1 MVLLGGSAASASH
14 ALLYNL
20 TSGQSSRWGLDRL
33 NSSLRFLCH
42 VSDWK
47 TCLCLDLVSM
57 VAVSWETRHGPGCS
71 LQEASTLNPYWPM
84 LRWSIVNKSNE
95 SYTGLKTV
103 ILGVW
108 LGHRSLASSWQP
120 HFSQVSQRVAYIQT
134 YIFHISAMLSRQG
147 LLLVENVDGAL
158 ALGGIDQQ
166 YQVGRVI
173 VRTHV
178 CILRLINYL
187 LLELMSAF

>member
-33 NSSLRFLCH
+33 NSFLSFLSH
-42 VSDWK
+42 ASDWK

-57 VAVSWETRHGPGCS
+57 AAVSWETRHGLGCS
-71 LQEASTLNPYWPM
+71 LQEESTLNPYWPM
-84 LRWSIVNKSNE
+84 LRWSIVIKSNE
-95 SYTGLKTV
+95 SDYGLKTV

-120 HFSQVSQRVAYIQT
+120 HFSQVCHRELHTYKHTSYISLH
-134 YIFHISAMLSRQG
+134 YWADKAWWWWRMLT
-147 LLLVENVDGAL
+147 AP
-158 ALGGIDQQ
+158 
-166 YQVGRVI
+166 
-173 VRTHV
+173 
-178 CILRLINYL
+178 
-187 LLELMSAF
+187 

>member
-1 MVLLGGSAASASH
+1 MFQTGRH
-14 ALLYNL
+14 A
-20 TSGQSSRWGLDRL
+20 
-33 NSSLRFLCH
+33 C
-42 VSDWK
+42 
-47 TCLCLDLVSM
+47 
-57 VAVSWETRHGPGCS
+57 
-71 LQEASTLNPYWPM
+71 AST
-84 LRWSIVNKSNE
+84 WSAWLQSLEKRDMVRGARCRRRQLWILIGQCWGEVNKSNE

-187 LLELMSAF
+187 KVTISCTRTLSHITSKLRPWQQWSSSKSMCLNGRRCSNYI